1 MGRGE
6 GQSCQHPR
14 LIEKEGDSSICDSM
28 DEAGGHGAWW
38 NLRSQRDKR
47 CRKAR
52 TRIICKG
59 PILRTGV
66 AWWALDWGA
75 GNGEWLV
82 NQGAWVAVLQD
93 GRCYSAYNTCSAIPC
108 DTGRN

>member
-14 LIEKEGDSSICDSM
+14 LIEKERDSSICDSM

-38 NLRSQRDKR
+38 NLRSQKDKR

-52 TRIICKG
+52 RRIICNKRSDSQNQRG
-59 PILRTGV
+59 VVGVGLGSGKWGV
-66 AWWALDWGA
+66 A
-75 GNGEWLV
+75 
-82 NQGAWVAVLQD
+82 
-93 GRCYSAYNTCSAIPC
+93 C
-108 DTGRN
+108 